1 MKELKIYEI
10 TFGGERYWVAART
23 TIEALRIMI
32 STIGVNFYDFGDD
45 DEIEVLPPEE
55 WPNRH
60 IIDPDT
66 DLEEYD
72 ELQVLETLEQH
83 MSTAKSPGF
92 IASTDY

>member
-23 TIEALRIMI
+23 TTEALRIMI

-66 DLEEYD
+66 DLEEN
-72 ELQVLETLEQH
+72 EESEVIETFAQWVERN
-83 MSTAKSPGF
+83 KEPGL